1 MRTTMGEKIKDLRVE
16 RHMTTRQLAQQTGIS
31 EAVLNGL
38 ENDSGRDVGYSR
50 IIDLAKFFD
59 VPTDF
64 LLGFTESRITKNIE
78 LKELGLS
85 DKAIAVLLAK
95 RQDNALVSQLIEHG
109 EFTNLISAIDIY
121 VKQLAAKSIN
131 TINNLTAVVQRG
143 VENYAA
149 GVGMPE
155 GYGEAMS
162 YINETKVNEDE
173 FLRYR
178 ITERF
183 NQILRDVYAAN
194 ADNANKNVPS
204 AIAES
209 NEMTG
214 FMLELLDQV
223 KTGEVEIETP
233 IDAVALLMVKM
244 GVSEQEMSEVMEGLP
259 DSVDD
264 VTQEMIN
271 NLMEKYGVAENEV
284 SKMLLASSNVN
295 KPLSNHT

>member
-1 MRTTMGEKIKDLRVE
+1 MRTTMGEKIKDMRVE
-16 RHMTTRQLAQQTGIS
+16 RHMTTKQLAQATGIS
-31 EAVLNGL
+31 VPVLNGL
-38 ENDSGRDVGYSR
+38 ENDLGRDVGYSR
-50 IIDLAKFFD
+50 IVDLARFFD
-59 VPTDF
+59 VPTDY

-85 DKAIAVLLAK
+85 DKAIEVLLAN
-95 RQDNALVSQLIEHG
+95 RQDNELVSQLIEHG
-109 EFTNLISAIDIY
+109 EFSNLINAIDIY

-143 VENYAA
+143 VENYVAA
-149 GVGMPE
+149 GQPD
-155 GYGEAMS
+155 GYSDAMK
-162 YINETKVNEDE
+162 YINETKVDEDE

-223 KTGEVEIETP
+223 KSGKVEIETP
-233 IDAVALLMVKM
+233 MDAVAMMMVKM
-244 GVSEQEMSEVMEGLP
+244 GVSENEMVDLP
-259 DSVDD
+259 DNADEMPKDMIKQLMDRYGMTEKD
-264 VTQEMIN
+264 VSET
-271 NLMEKYGVAENEV
+271 VAAFI
-284 SKMLLASSNVN
+284 K
-295 KPLSNHT
+295 

>member
-1 MRTTMGEKIKDLRVE
+1 MKTTMGEKIKDMRVE
-16 RHMTTRQLAQQTGIS
+16 RHLTTKQLALQTGIS

-50 IIDLAKFFD
+50 IIELAKFFE
-59 VPTDF
+59 VPTDY

-78 LKELGLS
+78 LKELGVS
-85 DKAIAVLLAK
+85 DKAISVLLSK
-95 RQDNALVSQLIEHG
+95 RQDNALVSQLIEHA
-109 EFTNLISAIDIY
+109 EFTNLINAIDIY
-121 VKQLAAKSIN
+121 VKQFAAKSIN

-143 VENYAA
+143 VENYATGA
-149 GVGMPE
+149 GMPE
-155 GYGEAMS
+155 GYGAAMN
-162 YINETKVNEDE
+162 YINETKVDEDE

-194 ADNANKNVPS
+194 ANNAEKSVPS
-204 AIAES
+204 AINNS

-233 IDAVALLMVKM
+233 MDAVALMMVKM
-244 GVSEQEMSEVMEGLP
+244 GVSEEEMCEVFGELP
-259 DSVDD
+259 D
-264 VTQEMIN
+264 EG
-271 NLMEKYGVAENEV
+271 KEV
-284 SKMLLASSNVN
+284 SQKMISKLMDTYGFTDRDIHNIIIQTS
-295 KPLSNHT
+295 K

>member
-16 RHMTTRQLAQQTGIS
+16 RRMTTKQLAQQTGIS

-78 LKELGLS
+78 LKELGLT
-85 DKAIAVLLAK
+85 DKAIKVLLAK
-95 RQDNALVSQLIEHG
+95 RQDNALVSQLIEHD
-109 EFTNLISAIDIY
+109 EFTNLINAIDIY

-149 GVGMPE
+149 GAGMPE

-173 FLRYR
+173 FLRFR
-178 ITERF
+178 IVERF

-194 ADNANKNVPS
+194 ANNASKNLPS

-214 FMLELLDQV
+214 FMLELLNQV

-233 IDAVALLMVKM
+233 MDAVALLMVKM
-244 GVSEQEMSEVMEGLP
+244 GVSEKEMIEVMDGLP
-259 DSVDD
+259 DDEGDISE
-264 VTQEMIN
+264 EMIGKIIN
-271 NLMEKYGVAENEV
+271 PLGMTEKSIRDTLIQYNQ
-284 SKMLLASSNVN
+284 
-295 KPLSNHT
+295 

>member
-1 MRTTMGEKIKDLRVE
+1 MKTTMGEKIKDMRVE
-16 RHMTTRQLAQQTGIS
+16 RHMTTKQLALATGIS

-38 ENDSGRDVGYSR
+38 ENDIGRNVGYSR
-50 IIDLAKFFD
+50 IVDLAKFFE
-59 VPTDF
+59 VPTDY

-85 DKAIAVLLAK
+85 DRAIEVLLAK
-95 RQDNALVSQLIEHG
+95 QQDNELVSQLIEHA
-109 EFTNLISAIDIY
+109 EFSNLINAIDIY
-121 VKQLAAKSIN
+121 VKQIAAKSIN

-149 GVGMPE
+149 GTGMPA

-162 YINETKVNEDE
+162 YINETKVDEDE

-183 NQILRDVYAAN
+183 NQILRDVYSAN
-194 ADNANKNVPS
+194 AEKAEKNVPS
-204 AIAES
+204 AIADS

-223 KTGEVEIETP
+223 KSGKVDIETHM
-233 IDAVALLMVKM
+233 DAVALMMVKM
-244 GVSEQEMSEVMEGLP
+244 GVSEKEMAEVLGELP
-259 DSVDD
+259 DNGDSGENIVDI
-264 VTQEMIN
+264 TKIPRAFWKIQ
-271 NLMEKYGVAENEV
+271 A
-284 SKMLLASSNVN
+284 
-295 KPLSNHT
+295 

>member
-16 RHMTTRQLAQQTGIS
+16 RHMTTKQLAQQTGIS

-38 ENDSGRDVGYSR
+38 ENDNGRDVGYSR

-78 LKELGLS
+78 LKELGLT
-85 DKAIAVLLAK
+85 DKAIKVLIAK

-109 EFTNLISAIDIY
+109 EFVNLINAIDIY

-149 GVGMPE
+149 GSGMPK
-155 GYGEAMS
+155 GYGEALS
-162 YINETKVNEDE
+162 YINETKVDEDE

-183 NQILRDVYAAN
+183 NQILRDVYEAN
-194 ADNANKNVPS
+194 ADNAKAETPS
-204 AIAES
+204 IIEET
-209 NEMTG
+209 NEITAGMID
-214 FMLELLDQV
+214 LLDMV
-223 KTGEVEIETP
+223 KAGTAQIETP
-233 IDAVALLMVKM
+233 EDAVRLMMGRM
-244 GVSEQEMSEVMEGLP
+244 GVEEFEIQDLIELFE
-259 DSVDD
+259 
-264 VTQEMIN
+264 
-271 NLMEKYGVAENEV
+271 
-284 SKMLLASSNVN
+284 
-295 KPLSNHT
+295 

>member
-16 RHMTTRQLAQQTGIS
+16 RHMTTKQLAQQTGIS

-50 IIDLAKFFD
+50 IIDLAKFFN
-59 VPTDF
+59 VPTNF

-78 LKELGLS
+78 LKELGLT
-85 DKAIAVLLAK
+85 DKAITVLLDK
-95 RQDNALVSQLIEHG
+95 RQDNTLLSQLIEHG
-109 EFTNLISAIDIY
+109 EFVNLINAIDIY

-143 VENYAA
+143 VENYVA
-149 GVGMPE
+149 GAGMPD

-162 YINETKVNEDE
+162 YINETKVDEDE

-183 NQILRDVYAAN
+183 NQILRDVYDAN
-194 ADNANKNVPS
+194 ADNAAKRVPS
-204 AIAES
+204 VIEDS
-209 NEMTG
+209 NKTTG

-233 IDAVALLMVKM
+233 MDAVALMMVKM
-244 GVSEQEMSEVMEGLP
+244 GVSEEEMIEVMDGLP
-259 DSVDD
+259 DNGDKMTQDD
-264 VTQEMIN
+264 LNSIMARYGISN
-271 NLMEKYGVAENEV
+271 NQIRDTLN
-284 SKMLLASSNVN
+284 LN
-295 KPLSNHT
+295 KNA

>member
-16 RHMTTRQLAQQTGIS
+16 RHMTTKQLAQATGIS

-38 ENDSGRDVGYSR
+38 ENDTGRDVGYSR
-50 IIDLAKFFD
+50 IIKLARFFE
-59 VPTDF
+59 VPSDY

-78 LKELGLS
+78 LKELGLT
-85 DKAIAVLLAK
+85 DKAIEVLLAK
-95 RQDNALVSQLIEHG
+95 RQDNELLSQLIEHS
-109 EFTNLISAIDIY
+109 EFSSLINAIDIY
-121 VKQLAAKSIN
+121 VRQLAARSIN

-143 VENYAA
+143 VENYAVGA
-149 GVGMPE
+149 GMTDE
-155 GYGEAMS
+155 YGKAMK
-162 YINETKVNEDE
+162 YINETKINEDE

-194 ADNANKNVPS
+194 AENVNKNVPS

-223 KTGEVEIETP
+223 KTGDVEIETP
-233 IDAVALLMVKM
+233 MDAVALLMVKM
-244 GVSEQEMSEVMEGLP
+244 GVSEQEMIEVIDELP
-259 DSVDD
+259 DEGDEVPLD
-264 VTQEMIN
+264 MITKAA
-271 NLMEKYGVAENEV
+271 EKYGITEGVV
-284 SKMLLASSNVN
+284 SKTLSSYSNV
-295 KPLSNHT
+295 KK